1 MRNPLARPLTLVIA
15 VIGALTALAV
25 PAHAIN
31 YGQDDNGAH
40 PYVVLVAM
48 FDAEDTYIGRCSGSL
63 IDEDVV
69 LTAGHCT
76 DGAAYA
82 RIFLE
87 ENLEGVDFATST
99 LYDAT
104 GEPNAMP
111 GWNGS
116 LTIPDTH
123 DLGIYTLDT
132 ALTVPG
138 GYATIAELN
147 TLDELATRRGTRDTY
162 FTTVGYGL
170 QQRKPYLVNQPKRMY
185 AVSDLI
191 NLTSNLVGGVGLQT
205 TNNPG
210 DGRGGNCSGDSGGP
224 ILLQDTDI
232 IVAVNSFGLN
242 NTCKGNDFA
251 YRVDT
256 QAAQDFILP
265 FLD

>member
-1 MRNPLARPLTLVIA
+1 MLKRSLIAITA
-15 VIGALTALAV
+15 VIGLIAGVTG
-25 PAHAIN
+25 PAQAIN
-31 YGQDDNGAH
+31 YGQVDEGAH
-40 PYVVLVAM
+40 PYVALIAL
-48 FDAEDTYIGRCSGSL
+48 FDADGEYLGRCSGSL

-69 LTAGHCT
+69 LTAAHCT

-82 RIFLE
+82 HIFFDEDLRS
-87 ENLEGVDFATST
+87 VDVATST
-99 LYDAT
+99 DYDAIGT
-104 GEPNAMP
+104 PHAMP
-111 GWNGS
+111 GWTGS
-116 LTIPDTH
+116 LTTPDTH
-123 DLGIYTLDT
+123 DVAVYTLDRAIT
-132 ALTVPG
+132 TIIP
-138 GYATIAELN
+138 ATIADVGF
-147 TLDELATRRGTRDTY
+147 LDETATRRGLQDTY

-170 QQRKPYLVNQPKRMY
+170 QQRKPYLINEKVRMY

-191 NLTSNLVGGVGLQT
+191 NLRSALVGGYGLQT

-224 ILLQDTDI
+224 ILYRSSDV

-256 QAAQDFILP
+256 PEAHAFVTS